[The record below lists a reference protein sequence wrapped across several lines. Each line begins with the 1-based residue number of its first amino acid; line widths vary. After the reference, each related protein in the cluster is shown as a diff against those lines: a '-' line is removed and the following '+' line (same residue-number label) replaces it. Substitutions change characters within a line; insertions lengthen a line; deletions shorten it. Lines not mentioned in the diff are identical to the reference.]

1 MNSTTITLTVYLA
14 NIQIQIIRY
23 LLTITLIIG
32 NLSNFTNILIFS
44 QHSLRSHI
52 CSWYFIGSSIGH
64 LLYLN
69 MGCLTRVIWA
79 WTQYDLSF
87 ISLAFCKTR
96 IFFVLNGLT
105 ISRYLF
111 CLISIDRWMITSR
124 NTRIRHLSS
133 LKVVRRLIMAG
144 TFSLIIINIFISIGY
159 VIQKN
164 ISCGPSTEPVYFLF
178 YTIYNITLS
187 LAPLL
192 TLIIF
197 SVLVLFNIRH
207 TGHHQIAPTTLIDLN
222 HEIRYRRR
230 RLRKKDIQY
239 IKLSLIQVAAYIVF
253 NTLHGYNTI
262 HEVITQ
268 NQIKTPEQ
276 RAIEGFLSGTGL
288 NLHYVY
294 TGITFFLYTL
304 ASETFRQACILF
316 WKRWLEHLLHLMFLR
331 SNHQTTVQ
339 IA

>member
-32 NLSNFTNILIFS
+32 NLSNLTNILIFS

-69 MGCLTRVIWA
+69 MGCLTRVISA
-79 WTQYDLSF
+79 WT
-87 ISLAFCKTR
+87 
-96 IFFVLNGLT
+96 
-105 ISRYLF
+105 
-111 CLISIDRWMITSR
+111 
-124 NTRIRHLSS
+124 H
-133 LKVVRRLIMAG
+133 
-144 TFSLIIINIFISIGY
+144 
-159 VIQKN
+159 
-164 ISCGPSTEPVYFLF
+164 
-178 YTIYNITLS
+178 
-187 LAPLL
+187 
-192 TLIIF
+192 
-197 SVLVLFNIRH
+197 VLVLFNIRH
-207 TGHHQIAPTTLIDLN
+207 TGHHQIAPTTLIGLN